1 MNNVSIGL
9 LISLFLLVPFQSRND
24 GGNSE
29 ANSHPAKFG
38 QVTVGDSL
46 HVPASWPWARR
57 IAESFVLRHP
67 GYVTYD
73 SLSPNQRWNYEQG
86 LMLVALRRMWLH
98 TNDRRYFEFIKGNVD
113 QFVEES
119 GSITTYKY
127 EDFNL
132 DNIAVGRALLAVYE
146 TTKEQKY
153 KSAADTLRKQLQNQP
168 RTNEGGFWHKQIY
181 PYQMWLDG
189 LFMAEPFYAWY
200 AVMMKESRDYN
211 DIVNQFVFVYKHT
224 RDPKTG
230 LLYHGWDESRQQ
242 RWADPKTGC
251 SPNFWGRAIGWYAMA
266 LVDVLYVL
274 PKDYA
279 RRKELLPILKD
290 VSATLLK
297 FQDKKTHLW
306 YQVLDQGTREGN
318 YLEASASSMF
328 AYAFARGAN
337 RGYLDKSYLKEA
349 RATFKGIIDNLVS
362 VDRNGFVDLLHTC
375 QGAGLGGKPYRDGS
389 YEYYIN
395 EPQRRNDMK
404 GYGPFLLAAIEI
416 ENTEARTRSERK

>member
-1 MNNVSIGL
+1 MNNASVGIL
-9 LISLFLLVPFQSRND
+9 LSLLLLVPFSPGGSND
-24 GGNSE
+24 AHAVKPPIAVAGLI
-29 ANSHPAKFG
+29 
-38 QVTVGDSL
+38 TTGDSL
-46 HVPASWPWARR
+46 HVPTTWPWAKR

-67 GYVTYD
+67 GNVTYD

-86 LMLVALRRMWLH
+86 LMLVALRRMWQY
-98 TNDRRYFEFIKGNVD
+98 TNDRRYFDFIKGNVD

-119 GSITTYKY
+119 GSIKTYKY

-132 DNIAVGRALLAVYE
+132 DNVAIGRELLTVYE
-146 TTKEQKY
+146 ATKEKKY

-168 RTNEGGFWHKQIY
+168 RTKEGGFWHKQIY

-200 AVMMKESRDYN
+200 ALMTKEARDYN
-211 DIVNQFVFVYKHT
+211 DIVNQFVFIYKHT

-251 SPNFWGRAIGWYAMA
+251 SPHFWGRAIGWYEMA
-266 LVDVLYVL
+266 LVDVLDIL

-279 RRKELLPILKD
+279 RRKELLLILKD

-337 RGYLDKSYLKEA
+337 RGYLDKSYLATAKN
-349 RATFKGIIDNLVS
+349 TFKGIVKNLVT
-362 VDRNGFVDLLHTC
+362 VDKNGFLDLLHTC

-389 YEYYIN
+389 YEYYIS
-395 EPQRRNDMK
+395 EAQRTNDMK

-416 ENTEARTRSERK
+416 ENAEARTRSVRK

>member
-1 MNNVSIGL
+1 M
-9 LISLFLLVPFQSRND
+9 SLFLLVPFQSRND
-24 GGNSE
+24 GGNYQ
-29 ANSHPAKFG
+29 ANSRLAKVG
-38 QVTVGDSL
+38 QVNVHESL
-46 HVPASWPWARR
+46 HVPTSWPWARR

-67 GYVTYD
+67 GDVTYD
-73 SLSPNQRWNYEQG
+73 SISPNQRWNYEQG

-98 TNDRRYFEFIKGNVD
+98 TNDQRYFDFIKGNVD

-119 GSITTYKY
+119 GSIKTYKY

-132 DNIAVGRALLAVYE
+132 DNIAMGRALLTVYE
-146 TTKEQKY
+146 STKERKY
-153 KSAADTLRKQLQNQP
+153 RSAADTLRKQLQNQP

-211 DIVNQFVFVYKHT
+211 DIVNQFVFIYKHT

-251 SPNFWGRAIGWYAMA
+251 SPHFWGRAIGWYAMA
-266 LVDVLYVL
+266 LVDVLDIL
-274 PKDYA
+274 PEDYA
-279 RRKELLPILKD
+279 RRKELLTILKD

-337 RGYLDKSYLKEA
+337 RGYLNKSYLSAAQK
-349 RATFKGIIDNLVS
+349 TFKGIVANLVS
-362 VDRNGFVDLLHTC
+362 VDKHGFVDLLHTC
-375 QGAGLGGKPYRDGS
+375 RGAGLGGKPYRDGS
-389 YEYYIN
+389 YEYYIS

-416 ENTEARTRSERK
+416 ENTEARTRSVRK